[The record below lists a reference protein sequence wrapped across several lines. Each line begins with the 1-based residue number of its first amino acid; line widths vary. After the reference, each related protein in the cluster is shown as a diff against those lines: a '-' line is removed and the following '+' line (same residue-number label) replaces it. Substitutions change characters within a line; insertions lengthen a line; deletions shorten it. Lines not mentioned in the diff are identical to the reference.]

1 DRNDVYIGGNMF
13 VYFDPEQRKKH
24 NFCGPDFFVVKGAAG
39 KHWRDS
45 WVLWEEDWLAPNF
58 VVELASPSTA
68 EFDLDGKKDIYEQKL
83 KTPEYVIYDPAT
95 KTLSGWRLLGGRYVA
110 IPLDAKGRLWSREL
124 GLWLGIA
131 EHSVLRRASKAKFLR
146 FFDRDG
152 SLLPTEKEAEA
163 QRADTAE
170 EQLDV
175 EKRRADAA
183 EAEIARLRALWEK

>member
-1 DRNDVYIGGNMF
+1 
-13 VYFDPEQRKKH
+13 
-24 NFCGPDFFVVKGAAG
+24 
-39 KHWRDS
+39 
-45 WVLWEEDWLAPNF
+45 
-58 VVELASPSTA
+58 
-68 EFDLDGKKDIYEQKL
+68 
-83 KTPEYVIYDPAT
+83 DPAT
-95 KTLSGWRLLGGRYVA
+95 KALSGWRLLGGRYVA

-131 EHSVLRRASKAKFLR
+131 GHSVPRRTSKAKFPRL
-146 FFDRDG
+146 FDRDG

-163 QRADTAE
+163 QRADAAEEQLEAEKQEKEAEAQRAEAEAQRAKAAE